1 MRKNLPLDYRSNKQ
15 TSEATRMLN
24 VPFPIIRLG
33 EVYLNYAEALNEY
46 YGTSRQDEAL
56 YYLNEIRTRAGIP
69 AYEGTY
75 SQDEMRGMI
84 RHERKIEL
92 AWECNRYFDVRR
104 WFTAH
109 GPDGE
114 FNHDEYGL
122 DMSRGTGATDPAFF
136 TLTKVANKR
145 FDIQHYFLPSSLRDH
160 AQYAAGAGAL
170 LLMAAAGH
178 MLNLKMEN
186 SL

>member
-1 MRKNLPLDYRSNKQ
+1 MP
-15 TSEATRMLN
+15 A
-24 VPFPIIRLG
+24 
-33 EVYLNYAEALNEY
+33 
-46 YGTSRQDEAL
+46 
-56 YYLNEIRTRAGIP
+56 P

-122 DMSRGTGATDPAFF
+122 DMSRGTGAPTGVLHPDQGG
-136 TLTKVANKR
+136 NQGC
-145 FDIQHYFLPSSLRDH
+145 FDIQHYFLPIKFFGDH

>member
-1 MRKNLPLDYRSNKQ
+1 
-15 TSEATRMLN
+15 MLN

-33 EVYLNYAEALNEY
+33 EVYLNYAEAVNEY
-46 YGTSRQDEAL
+46 YGTSKQDEAL

-75 SQDEMRGMI
+75 SQEQMREMI

-109 GPDGE
+109 GPNGE
-114 FNHDEYGL
+114 LTTTHTAWTCRAERRHRPVVLHPDE
-122 DMSRGTGATDPAFF
+122 SRQQALRHPA
-136 TLTKVANKR
+136 L
-145 FDIQHYFLPSSLRDH
+145 LPAHQILGSH
-160 AQYAAGAGAL
+160 AQHAVGAGAL
-170 LLMAAAGH
+170 LLAAGA
-178 MLNLKMEN
+178 LPTC
-186 SL
+186 

>member
-1 MRKNLPLDYRSNKQ
+1 
-15 TSEATRMLN
+15 
-24 VPFPIIRLG
+24 
-33 EVYLNYAEALNEY
+33 
-46 YGTSRQDEAL
+46 
-56 YYLNEIRTRAGIP
+56 
-69 AYEGTY
+69 
-75 SQDEMRGMI
+75 MRGMI

-136 TLTKVANKR
+136 TLTMYTSA
-145 FDIQHYFLPSSLRDH
+145 DIQHYFRPSTE
-160 AQYAAGAGAL
+160 AL
-170 LLMAAAGH
+170 EI
-178 MLNLKMEN
+178 MLNTQLVQAPYY
-186 SL
+186 